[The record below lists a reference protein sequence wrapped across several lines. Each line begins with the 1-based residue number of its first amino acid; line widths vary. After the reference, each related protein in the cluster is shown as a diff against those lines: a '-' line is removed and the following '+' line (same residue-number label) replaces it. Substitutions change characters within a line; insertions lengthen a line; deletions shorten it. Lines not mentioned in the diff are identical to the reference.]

1 MATIEEAIRAMLTNG
16 TELSGAGVP
25 STRVTHGYRLQ
36 DSALPAVTFEIT
48 DSQAIDC
55 ARGHF
60 SATVAVT
67 GIAATTLEAVDLGAA
82 IETAFDAGTFDTLK
96 LVPVLTSTTVN
107 PPSFGLGDE
116 QEPATA
122 TVTATVYWS

>member
-25 STRVTHGYRLQ
+25 SSRVTHGYRL
-36 DSALPAVTFEIT
+36 
-48 DSQAIDC
+48 
-55 ARGHF
+55 
-60 SATVAVT
+60 
-67 GIAATTLEAVDLGAA
+67 
-82 IETAFDAGTFDTLK
+82 
-96 LVPVLTSTTVN
+96 
-107 PPSFGLGDE
+107 